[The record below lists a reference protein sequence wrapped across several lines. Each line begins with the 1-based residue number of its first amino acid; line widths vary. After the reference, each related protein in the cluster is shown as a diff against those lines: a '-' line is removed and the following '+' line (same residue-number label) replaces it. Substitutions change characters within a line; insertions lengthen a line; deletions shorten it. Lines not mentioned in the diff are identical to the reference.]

1 MAGVIGS
8 LRKPHETQLLGEPQ
22 GHTSPNTKGRLGL
35 ALYHCDCHLHL
46 PISKGELIQ
55 DLAS

>member
-1 MAGVIGS
+1 MIGS
-8 LRKPHETQLLGEPQ
+8 LRKPHEMQLLGEPQ
-22 GHTSPNTKGRLGL
+22 GPTSPNTKGRLGL